1 LINAFIDSDDDFY
14 DKVASDEDYTSLNH
28 HEQQKRM
35 KMNKKSRKV
44 GLFKDYL
51 FLIFYFLGISVIQ
64 R

>member
-14 DKVASDEDYTSLNH
+14 DKVASDEDFTNLNH
-28 HEQQKRM
+28 HEQQKRI

-51 FLIFYFLGISVIQ
+51 
-64 R
+64 